1 MMATVGQGRDGG
13 NDLAARPPAHRGTLL
28 VLSAPSGA
36 GKTTLVKGLLQRD
49 PSLRFSVSY
58 TTRAPR
64 AGEQHGRD
72 YFFVAER
79 VFREMLERGEFLEHA
94 NVFGNLYGTS
104 RTQVDELLEAGV
116 NVLLEID
123 CQGARQV
130 RANAPGCRSIFIMP
144 PSRGS
149 LEKRLRGRGTDPDD
163 VIARR
168 LAGSLQELA
177 QWPEFDYVVVNE
189 DGALDA
195 SLDALQAIVAG
206 RGQPWSSRAPA
217 LRQRLEALVA
227 L

>member
-1 MMATVGQGRDGG
+1 MATVGQGRDGG
-13 NDLAARPPAHRGTLL
+13 NDPGARPPALRGTLL

-72 YFFVAER
+72 YFFVAEP
-79 VFREMLERGEFLEHA
+79 VFRDMLERGEFLEHA

-144 PSRGS
+144 PTRGS

-168 LAGSLQELA
+168 LAGSMQELA

-195 SLDALQAIVAG
+195 SLDALQAIVSG